1 MTANANRLEAF
12 DLVRCT
18 PTPAELEQR
27 KLGRLR
33 ELRAVIESLRTEQAD
48 KDPLLAW
55 AVEQEKTQNP

>member
-18 PTPAELEQR
+18 PTAAELEQR
-27 KLGRLR
+27 KLERLR
-33 ELRAVIESLRTEQAD
+33 ELRSVIESLRTEQAC

-55 AVEQEKTQNP
+55 AIDQEKTQNP